1 MVASAKRAVR
11 GVLVTVESP
20 DGERG
25 LAVVVAVEIVTD
37 GGFFSLY
44 EGISSLM
51 REVGGALQ
59 MRIDGVLG
67 ERKTRPSQALATD
80 G

>member
-51 REVGGALQ
+51 WEVGGSFANAN
-59 MRIDGVLG
+59 RRVLG